1 MKNNLTKQV
10 PHSFRSIILVLALF
24 LTAPFAFSKSLENV
38 DRAGVGIKGYD
49 PVAYF
54 TDNAPILGSSQF
66 QSTFDGVI
74 YHFNTASHKEAF
86 DANPEKYAPQFGGF
100 CAYGVSKGK
109 TVSIDPA
116 AFQIVDGRLL
126 LQYNTGIRE
135 TFNKADANWILL
147 LDTKGK

>member
-116 AFQIVDGRLL
+116 AFQIVEDYCCNTTLASGRPL
-126 LQYNTGIRE
+126 TRIRQE
-135 TFNKADANWILL
+135 T
-147 LDTKGK
+147 

>member
-74 YHFNTASHKEAF
+74 PPLFRSWTEDYCCNTTLAS
-86 DANPEKYAPQFGGF
+86 
-100 CAYGVSKGK
+100 
-109 TVSIDPA
+109 
-116 AFQIVDGRLL
+116 GRPL
-126 LQYNTGIRE
+126 TRIRQE
-135 TFNKADANWILL
+135 T
-147 LDTKGK
+147 